1 MKKWLLISILSV
13 ILLLA
18 IIIMIPLKGSY
29 EISAQV
35 NASPLVVYKTLQL
48 LPEWDRWYARLA
60 TDSATRKFH
69 VHVATAT
76 PNTLFQYNMWQEN
89 EPVQNGEVVIKPTP
103 DGGTRFVWKLHLDPG
118 VRPDLIM
125 KTLFHKKV
133 YESAL
138 KESVLNLIN
147 QWSHVD
153 TLAGIPVALM
163 RVEPRHLLV
172 MSDTVPVSGLMN
184 AFSACRQQLTEH
196 LNTHHISA
204 AGDPVS
210 KLQSLPD
217 ALVVL
222 TVGIPVKE
230 NKVPAGTGMQLITEE
245 HCIAAVGQYKSTWST
260 RAEGVE
266 IVRQWVKLRSLAYAG
281 DPWVVHH
288 YETESIKDNTPV
300 VMDVLQ
306 PVYYVK
312 PVYSVY

>member
-13 ILLLA
+13 ILLLV

-48 LPEWDRWYARLA
+48 LPGWDHWYARLS
-60 TDSATRKFH
+60 TDTAARKFH
-69 VHVATAT
+69 VHVAATA

-89 EPVQNGEVVIKPTP
+89 EPVQNGEVNIKPTP
-103 DGGTRFVWKLHLDPG
+103 EGGTRFIWKLHLDPG
-118 VRPDLIM
+118 VRPDLIV

-133 YESAL
+133 YENAL
-138 KESVLNLIN
+138 KESVLNLIH
-147 QWSHVD
+147 QWSHTD
-153 TLAGIPVALM
+153 TLAGIPVSLM
-163 RVEPRHLLV
+163 RVAPRQLLV
-172 MSDTVPVSGLMN
+172 MTDTIPVADLMN
-184 AFSACRQQLTEH
+184 TFSACRQQLTAH
-196 LNTHHISA
+196 LNAHHIIA

-210 KLQSLPD
+210 KLEHLPD
-217 ALVVL
+217 AKAVL

-230 NKVPAGTGMQLITEE
+230 SKVSAGTRMQLIAEE
-245 HCIAAVGQYKSTWST
+245 PCIAAVGQYKSTWSA

-281 DPWVVHH
+281 EVWVVHH

-306 PVYYVK
+306 PVYYVN

>member
-13 ILLLA
+13 IVLLV

-48 LPEWDRWYARLA
+48 TPAWEQWYAKRA
-60 TDSATRKFH
+60 SDTANRKFH
-69 VHVATAT
+69 VHVASAT
-76 PNTLFQYNMWQEN
+76 PNTLFRYNMWEEQE
-89 EPVQNGEVVIKPTP
+89 PGQNGEVVLKPTP
-103 DGGTRFVWKLHLDPG
+103 DGGTRFLWKLQLDPG
-118 VRPDLIM
+118 FHPSLIV
-125 KTLFHKKV
+125 KTLFHKKE
-133 YESAL
+133 YERAL

-147 QWSHVD
+147 QWSHLD
-153 TLAGIPVALM
+153 TLAGVAVSLM
-163 RVEPRHLLV
+163 RVAPRYQLEIT
-172 MSDTVPVSGLMN
+172 DTVPAATLIN
-184 AFSACRQQLTEH
+184 AFSERRQQLQEH
-196 LNTHHISA
+196 LATHHITP

-210 KLQSLPD
+210 KVGALPD
-217 ALVVL
+217 AMVIL

-230 NKVPAGTGMQLITEE
+230 KKMPLGERMELIMEE
-245 HCIAAVGQYKSTWST
+245 PYIAAVGQYKSTWNA
-260 RAEGVE
+260 REEGVE

-281 DPWVVHH
+281 APWVVHH

>member
-48 LPEWDRWYARLA
+48 LPEWDRWYARLS
-60 TDSATRKFH
+60 TDSAARKFH
-69 VHVATAT
+69 VHVSAAT

-89 EPVQNGEVVIKPTP
+89 EPVQNGEVNIKPTP
-103 DGGTRFVWKLHLDPG
+103 DGGTRFIWKLHLDPG
-118 VRPDLIM
+118 VRPALIM
-125 KTLFHKKV
+125 KALFHKKV
-133 YESAL
+133 YENAL

-153 TLAGIPVALM
+153 TLAGIPVSLM
-163 RVEPRHLLV
+163 RVASRHLLV
-172 MSDTVPVSGLMN
+172 ISDTVPLSGLMN
-184 AFSACRQQLTEH
+184 TFSQSRQQLTAH
-196 LNTHHISA
+196 LDAHHITA

-217 ALVVL
+217 AKVVL

-230 NKVPAGTGMQLITEE
+230 GKVPVGTHMQLIEEE
-245 HCIAAVGQYKSTWST
+245 HCIAAVGQYKSIWST
-260 RAEGVE
+260 RADGVE

-281 DPWVVHH
+281 EPWVVHH